1 MTARHMFTAIGL
13 LSVLIGLLWMGQG
26 SGYFPYPAASFMIDQ
41 RPWIGY
47 GAGLVLFGLV
57 VIGGAR
63 RLLR

>member
-1 MTARHMFTAIGL
+1 
-13 LSVLIGLLWMGQG
+13 
-26 SGYFPYPAASFMIDQ
+26 MIDQ
-41 RPWIGY
+41 RPWIVY